1 MKKNNVY
8 AIEEKE
14 KNKEKA
20 LELFKIGYIQA
31 DIARELHMTD
41 SAVFIYKKELIEEGK
56 LKEEEIAKENNGNY
70 GRVAMHKEKI
80 PQIIDLLKQGTKP
93 RDIIKILNISL
104 KTYMSI
110 IKYLKNNNIISKE
123 EFEVALGRE
132 KNEEPVIFD
141 DNIKGGYS
149 LNSIIKENPNISG
162 EKIEK
167 ILEILIR
174 EGKITPELIQ
184 RSIIEDS
191 LNSKNTDKR
200 LLEKENEKNR
210 QNNVRHNKRMQTNT
224 TNSKV
229 RRRKKE
235 ENWKNSIEEIEKVKK
250 YIEKGY
256 KEYEITKLLGCSKL
270 YLTKLVKEYSK
281 ENSWYTDE
289 ELNSFRTERNRRE
302 KEEENKY
309 NEERSDEIREWIKK
323 RKEMEARIGHHKQTN
338 KKNVKEFSEDEIS
351 ENIDKMYENFKEK
364 AVKGYNAY
372 ISGNNKAVSNC
383 RDFLNTLIIMEKK
396 NIEPDIDGIKLAGSI
411 VAECPYFAEK
421 KYLRYIILQY
431 NKLFGEETT
440 IRYIN
445 RVIREQED
453 NVDTRK
459 LEEFKIKIHE
469 MGLKNK
475 IQKMINKGENI
486 NEIAKKLN
494 ISYQNAITLYKKE
507 IDIHFDER

>member
-1 MKKNNVY
+1 
-8 AIEEKE
+8 
-14 KNKEKA
+14 
-20 LELFKIGYIQA
+20 
-31 DIARELHMTD
+31 
-41 SAVFIYKKELIEEGK
+41 
-56 LKEEEIAKENNGNY
+56 
-70 GRVAMHKEKI
+70 
-80 PQIIDLLKQGTKP
+80 
-93 RDIIKILNISL
+93 
-104 KTYMSI
+104 
-110 IKYLKNNNIISKE
+110 
-123 EFEVALGRE
+123 
-132 KNEEPVIFD
+132 
-141 DNIKGGYS
+141 
-149 LNSIIKENPNISG
+149 
-162 EKIEK
+162 
-167 ILEILIR
+167 
-174 EGKITPELIQ
+174 
-184 RSIIEDS
+184 
-191 LNSKNTDKR
+191 
-200 LLEKENEKNR
+200 
-210 QNNVRHNKRMQTNT
+210 
-224 TNSKV
+224 
-229 RRRKKE
+229 
-235 ENWKNSIEEIEKVKK
+235 
-250 YIEKGY
+250 
-256 KEYEITKLLGCSKL
+256 
-270 YLTKLVKEYSK
+270 
-281 ENSWYTDE
+281 
-289 ELNSFRTERNRRE
+289 
-302 KEEENKY
+302 
-309 NEERSDEIREWIKK
+309 
-323 RKEMEARIGHHKQTN
+323 MEARIGHHKQTN